1 MTARRA
7 NVWYGRCRV
16 AELAEGSD
24 GRLHLAY
31 APEWLDDGF
40 PISLSLPLEA
50 REGDAPPRDAH
61 DFFAGL
67 LPEASARAR
76 IARER
81 RIAEDDDIGLLLE
94 IGRDCAGAFSVLPTH
109 EHPTI
114 AEHAAAP
121 LEPAELSRLLLS
133 RGHSVPDAAHPRRFS
148 LAGAQDKVAVIVRDD
163 TFALPDQAHPS
174 NAILKFETIR
184 WVCFAEHAGN
194 ALARRLGLD
203 VPRTTYRVHDG
214 TPYLLVAR
222 YDRRISTHA
231 NGEVIERLHQ
241 EDLAQALG
249 YPSSRK
255 YESDGG
261 PTLPQIAELL
271 RRHVRDPVRELE
283 RLRDWQITNYLIG
296 NYDGHAKNLSIL
308 YESIDSV
315 PVLAPFYDMV
325 CIELMNRIGVSS
337 YERALAFSIA
347 GASEPE
353 RIRRSDWEQWAK
365 DMAFPA
371 RRVLARL
378 EELALAAPAAAR
390 DERAAFAA
398 THGDNQAYDYFEES
412 IDDRCRWTLNNVIV
426 RR

>member
-1 MTARRA
+1 MTERRA
-7 NVWYGRCRV
+7 NVWYGQRRV
-16 AELAEGSD
+16 ADLSEGSD
-24 GRLHLAY
+24 GRLRLTY

-40 PISLSLPLEA
+40 PISLSLGF
-50 REGDAPPRDAH
+50 EGQAQRDAH

-67 LPEASARAR
+67 LPEAAARAR

-94 IGRDCAGAFSVLPTH
+94 IGRDCAGAFSVLP
-109 EHPTI
+109 EGERPTI
-114 AEHAAAP
+114 AAHPAAA
-121 LEPAELSRLLLS
+121 LEPDELSRLLLS
-133 RGHSVPDAAHPRRFS
+133 RGHSVPDAARPRRFS
-148 LAGAQDKVAVIVRDD
+148 LAGAQDKVAVIVRGD

-203 VPRTTYRVHDG
+203 VPRTSYRVHDG

-222 YDRRISTHA
+222 YDRRTVTTAS
-231 NGEVIERLHQ
+231 GEVIERLHQ

-249 YPSSRK
+249 YPSSHK

-261 PTLPQIAELL
+261 PKLHEIGELV
-271 RRHVRDPVRELE
+271 RRHVQDPVRELE

-308 YESIDSV
+308 YEPTGSI

-337 YERALAFSIA
+337 YERALAFSIG

-365 DMAFPA
+365 AMAFAP
-371 RRVLARL
+371 RRVLSRL

-390 DERAAFAA
+390 EERAAFA
-398 THGDNQAYDYFEES
+398 TVHGDNQAYDYFEES
-412 IDDRCRWTLNNVIV
+412 IGDRCRWVLNNVIAG
-426 RR
+426 R